1 MVNFRLHVF
10 TRRRDRRGIS
20 CRIINFHGAAKI
32 CPTKR
37 TNCTKPCNL
46 FCGKGYKIHR
56 FKWDGEEVQ
65 IQSILEQCLFASQP
79 IMWGRKKHTFTE
91 VLTDKVFVRQY
102 QTALPL
108 VTLYWRSQM
117 NVEIV
122 DIIFQKCNVLET
134 LILNANWPGSIISGP
149 LKVEFRW
156 YFGRLCFDR
165 RLRPNNG

>member
-1 MVNFRLHVF
+1 MNFISRKKPSHVFAAGEVETICPKAALSIWSMVNFRLHVF

-46 FCGKGYKIHR
+46 FCGKSTALNGTAKKCR
-56 FKWDGEEVQ
+56 FNQFLSNVCTLHSQSCEV
-65 IQSILEQCLFASQP
+65 E
-79 IMWGRKKHTFTE
+79 KKHTFTE

-108 VTLYWRSQM
+108 VSLY
-117 NVEIV
+117 
-122 DIIFQKCNVLET
+122 
-134 LILNANWPGSIISGP
+134 
-149 LKVEFRW
+149 
-156 YFGRLCFDR
+156 
-165 RLRPNNG
+165 

>member
-1 MVNFRLHVF
+1 MEPPKSVQQKEQIAPSRAIYSAEKATKSTALNGTVKKCRFNQFLSNVCTLHSQ
-10 TRRRDRRGIS
+10 S
-20 CRIINFHGAAKI
+20 C
-32 CPTKR
+32 
-37 TNCTKPCNL
+37 
-46 FCGKGYKIHR
+46 
-56 FKWDGEEVQ
+56 EVK
-65 IQSILEQCLFASQP
+65 
-79 IMWGRKKHTFTE
+79 KKHTFTE

-149 LKVEFRW
+149 LKVEIRW